1 VRARAIA
8 VSAAAGAIMALS
20 AGCGG
25 GHRTPAPARAP
36 AIGITEA
43 NPALVW
49 SARERP
55 AEPAPFARARAK
67 LAALRPAYYRLMI
80 SWAGVQPRADAPPD
94 WGRPDPGC
102 ERATPPC
109 APFAGVREQL
119 RAVRSAQR
127 AQRGGWQVVVN
138 FLYTPPWAARGPGGC
153 EPGRVDPTSR
163 QIAPAALPAYRAM
176 VRSLAQLGRAEG
188 VELRYWSAWN
198 EPNYRGFASPQ
209 RASCAAGS
217 ASVAPAY
224 YGELV
229 RQLRTALAGVPGRHD
244 VLLGEV
250 SDPPASGPKA
260 TSAVDFAR
268 GLPGDVVC
276 SSDLWAQHVYVGDPD
291 TVPGVEAALD
301 ARGCGRRHRVWITEA
316 GVGGPRPGG
325 RRPTDPVSLRAQ
337 CREMDGLLGRWHRDP
352 RVQAAFQYSFREDDL
367 FPVGLVDPA
376 LVRLYQPYDA
386 WAAWGRRHRPDDPP
400 PALPQACR
408 A

>member
-1 VRARAIA
+1 VRARAIV
-8 VSAAAGAIMALS
+8 VSAAAGAIMPAL

-25 GHRTPAPARAP
+25 GHRTPEPARAP

-49 SARERP
+49 AARDRP
-55 AEPAPFARARAK
+55 GESAPFARARQK

-80 SWAGVQPRADAPPD
+80 NWAGVQPRPDAPPD

-102 ERATPPC
+102 ERVTPPC

-127 AQRGGWQVVVN
+127 AQPGGWQVVVD
-138 FLYTPPWAARGPGGC
+138 FLYTPAWAARAPGGC
-153 EPGRVDPTSR
+153 EPGRVDATSR
-163 QIAPAALPAYRAM
+163 QIAPAALPSYRAM
-176 VRSLAQLGRAEG
+176 VRSLAELGRREG
-188 VELRYWSAWN
+188 IELRYWSAWN

-209 RASCAAGS
+209 RDSCAPGS

-224 YGELV
+224 YGGLV
-229 RQLRTALAGVPGRHD
+229 RQLRSALSGVPGRHD

-260 TSAVDFAR
+260 TSAVDFVR
-268 GLPGDVVC
+268 GLPRDVVC
-276 SSDLWAQHVYVGDPD
+276 SSDLWAQHDYVGDPD
-291 TVPGVEAALD
+291 TVPAVEAALD
-301 ARGCGRRHRVWITEA
+301 ARGCAVRHRVWITET

-325 RRPTDPVSLRAQ
+325 ARPTDPASLRAQ
-337 CREMDGLLGRWHRDP
+337 CRAMDGLLRRWHGDT
-352 RVQAAFQYSFREDDL
+352 RVEAAFQYSFREDDQ

-376 LVRLYQPYDA
+376 LTRVYEPYEA
-386 WAAWGRRHRPDDPP
+386 WAAWAHRRRPSYAP
-400 PALPQACR
+400 PALPAACR
-408 A
+408 P

>member
-25 GHRTPAPARAP
+25 GHRNPQPARAP
-36 AIGITEA
+36 AIGITEG

-55 AEPAPFARARAK
+55 AETARFSHARAK
-67 LAALRPAYYRLMI
+67 LAALHPAYYRLVI
-80 SWAGVQPRADAPPD
+80 NWAVVQPRPDAPPD
-94 WGRPDPGC
+94 WSSADRGC
-102 ERATPPC
+102 ERTTPPC
-109 APFAGVREQL
+109 TPFAGVREQL

-127 AQRGGWQVVVN
+127 AQPGGWQVVVN
-138 FLYTPPWAARGPGGC
+138 FLYTPAWAARAPGGC
-153 EPGRVDPTSR
+153 EPGQVDATWR
-163 QIAPAALPAYRAM
+163 QIAPAQLPAYRAM

-198 EPNYRGFASPQ
+198 EPNFRGFASPQ
-209 RASCAAGS
+209 RTSCAAGS

-250 SDPPASGPKA
+250 SDASTSGPKT
-260 TSAVDFAR
+260 TSTVDFAR
-268 GLPGDVVC
+268 GLPRDVVC

-291 TVPGVEAALD
+291 TVSAVEAALD
-301 ARGCGRRHRVWITEA
+301 SRGCRRRHRIWITET
-316 GVGGPRPGG
+316 GVGGPRPGAP
-325 RRPTDPVSLRAQ
+325 RPIDPASLRAQ
-337 CREMDGLLGRWHRDP
+337 CRGIDGLLRRLHRDP
-352 RVQAAFQYSFREDDL
+352 RVQAAFQYTFREDDV

-376 LVRLYQPYDA
+376 LERVYQPYDA
-386 WAAWGRRHRPDDPP
+386 WAAWARRQGPDDPP
-400 PALPQACR
+400 PGLEGSCGG
-408 A
+408 